1 MLFATKGDT
10 RRVVCMRR
18 ELTVLIGAALMV
30 GLLAFSGAAS
40 ADSATD
46 LLEQKPFAPT
56 DTSLFSP
63 VIYDGPPLFPAA
75 ERQFTEQSIRAELQ
89 SLLEQ
94 RFGASD
100 ARVNEALAVFD
111 DNDTKQIVSDPRL
124 RAGLVSLKGTVG
136 APAINSILK
145 DSFTDVKFASF
156 ADIGMPVDG
165 TAFSVT
171 FAGNDKSTIIMNDKY
186 QHEDFRLFSA
196 ILAHEV
202 LHSDSTV
209 GGQEELIADSLEAL
223 IHGQFV
229 SEDPSLAH
237 SGTELSRRQNTQ
249 LMARLNSRDAQGRLR
264 LLTSTGNVYPG
275 GTQELSHFAAAFN
288 LSVNPNTPGNA
299 VLEQMLTNV
308 VGSGVTV
315 PANPNFDDATVSLL
329 DLNQNALPDAEVV
342 RLAEILKLNVYK
354 PTVTAFSPTGK
365 VTSRSPVIGASV
377 RDFET
382 NLTRSSIRLFVDGK
396 AKAFSYNPA
405 NDRLTLK
412 LRFGKHTVRV
422 VATDT
427 QDKSTS
433 ATWSFKVARR
443 R

>member
-1 MLFATKGDT
+1 MLIATKSDT

-18 ELTVLIGAALMV
+18 GLAVLIGAALMV
-30 GLLAFSGAAS
+30 LLTAFSGAAS

-46 LLEQKPFAPT
+46 LLKQKPFAPT
-56 DTSLFSP
+56 DTTLFSP
-63 VIYDGPPLFPAA
+63 VIYDGPPLVPAA

-111 DNDTKQIVSDPRL
+111 DNDTKQLVPDPRL

-136 APAINSILK
+136 APAIGGILNG
-145 DSFTDVKFASF
+145 SFEAVRF
-156 ADIGMPVDG
+156 ADANELISPDIIAQV
-165 TAFSVT
+165 VT
-171 FAGNDKSTIIMNDKY
+171 STETNKPEILVNSKF
-186 QHEDFRLFSA
+186 QHEDFRQFSSV
-196 ILAHEV
+196 LAHES
-202 LHSDSTV
+202 LHGDGIG
-209 GGQEELIADSLEAL
+209 GGQEELIANSIEAVVY
-223 IHGQFV
+223 GQMV
-229 SEDPSLAH
+229 SEDPQLALN
-237 SGTELSRRQNTQ
+237 GTKLTRRHNTQ

-264 LLTSTGNVYPG
+264 LLTSTGNVYPNG
-275 GTQELSHFAAAFN
+275 SIPLANFAAAFN

-299 VLEQMLTNV
+299 VLRQMLANV

-315 PANPNFDDATVSLL
+315 PDNPDFDDATANLL
-329 DLNQNALPDAEVV
+329 DLNQNALSDAEVV

-365 VTSRSPVIGASV
+365 IKSRSLIIGATV
-377 RDFET
+377 RDMET
-382 NLTRSSIRLFVDGK
+382 NLASANIKLFVDGK
-396 AKAFSYNPA
+396 PKAFAYNAA
-405 NDRLTLK
+405 NDRLSLQLRN

-422 VATDT
+422 VATDA

-433 ATWSFKVARR
+433 ATWSFKVAR
-443 R
+443 